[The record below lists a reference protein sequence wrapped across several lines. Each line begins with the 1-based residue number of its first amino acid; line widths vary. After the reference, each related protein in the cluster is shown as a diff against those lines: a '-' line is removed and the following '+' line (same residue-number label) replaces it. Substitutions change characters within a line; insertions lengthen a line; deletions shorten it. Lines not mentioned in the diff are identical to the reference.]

1 MNSVLLKINNVKKSY
16 GSKQALKGVS
26 LEIYKG
32 EILGLLGVN
41 GAGKTTL
48 SSIIATLHPPT
59 EGDVEFDGKSIY
71 ADVAKYRYN
80 IGFCPQ
86 RPNLNP
92 ELTLEQNLRFSGSYY
107 GMTTEQIDA
116 RLKLLIKQFELG
128 QYLDQKASVLSG
140 GYKQRFMIA
149 RALMHNPQLVILDEP
164 TVGLDPHI
172 RRQLWQQIRDLK
184 ALGVTVILTTHY
196 LDEAE
201 QLSDRVCVLDGGL
214 IKLIETPDK
223 LKADFNMQN
232 LEDVFIALMDGDKAA
247 E

>member
-1 MNSVLLKINNVKKSY
+1 MSQVLLKINNVKKRY
-16 GSKQALKGVS
+16 GSKEALKGVS
-26 LEIYKG
+26 LDIYKG

-59 EGDVEFDGKSIY
+59 EGDITCDGVSIY
-71 ADVAKYRYN
+71 DNIATYRYK

-86 RPNLNP
+86 KPNLDP
-92 ELTLEQNLRFSGSYY
+92 ALTLEQNLRFSAQYY
-107 GMTTEQIDA
+107 GMTEEEITT
-116 RLKLLIKQFELG
+116 RLNFLIQQFGLQE
-128 QYLDQKASVLSG
+128 YLSQKANVLSG

-172 RRQLWQQIRDLK
+172 RRQLWQQIKDLK
-184 ALGVTVILTTHY
+184 ELGVTVILTTHY

-214 IKLIETPDK
+214 IKLIDTPAN
-223 LKADFNMQN
+223 LKADFNMNN
-232 LEDVFIALMDGDKAA
+232 LEDVFIALMEND
-247 E
+247 

>member
-1 MNSVLLKINNVKKSY
+1 MNTVLLKINNIKKRY
-16 GSKQALKGVS
+16 GTKEALKGVS

-59 EGDVEFDGKSIY
+59 EGDVEFNGKSIY
-71 ADVAKYRYN
+71 ADVAAYRYN

-92 ELTLEQNLRFSGSYY
+92 ELTLEQNLRLSGSYY
-107 GMTTEQIDA
+107 GMTEEAIES
-116 RLKLLIKQFELG
+116 RLAQLIKQFDLG
-128 QYLDQKASVLSG
+128 KYLQEKASVLSG

-149 RALMHNPQLVILDEP
+149 RALMHNPQIVILDEP

-184 ALGVTVILTTHY
+184 ELGVTVILTTHY

-214 IKLIETPDK
+214 IKLVDTPDK
-223 LKADFNMQN
+223 LKADFNMSN
-232 LEDVFIALMDGDKAA
+232 LEDVFIALMDVDKPV